1 MGKDIRVAV
10 LETLQ
15 WSGPKS
21 VTEIASIM
29 RAPTP
34 AVRAAVATLHD
45 EDLVEQL
52 NDTNAIQLT
61 NKG

>member
-1 MGKDIRVAV
+1 MSKDIRLAV

-21 VTEIASIM
+21 VTEIAQIM
-29 RAPTP
+29 CTSAP
-34 AVRAAVATLHD
+34 AVRAAVATLHS

-52 NDTNAIQLT
+52 NNTNAIQLT